1 MLVSGRVDLILCLVQ
16 RARYPNQFW
25 LQKVPVQR
33 WEHSIISSKK
43 QTGFNTQ
50 VVDLKL
56 SELQKVP
63 CDDHPNWFYDDTLS
77 PPKQKLK
84 DQAIL
89 REIMSFFWVPVKC
102 PGSHPQINGLNSWTS
117 NKLRSPPPALVGGW
131 FPPTHPK
138 KIWTSNLIIS
148 GPGVKIPKIWMSC
161 HHPGARRNEEFSFCL
176 NLQGQS
182 TFSFSWDSV
191 PTFEMSLVCQ
201 QPLCNDVDRWDRCLV
216 ATASILGIS
225 DIAGDRRPDQ
235 KQSTSR
241 SLLLAGHMTWISQAV
256 VASLRDFLHLT
267 NLNVVPHERHGYLPP
282 FQHLFDQRSQIR
294 PSWPLW
300 HRHPAVSP
308 NLGRLKVQRLLG
320 WRLDH
325 SWPFFWGG
333 NPRGVCFHMPLAS

>member
-1 MLVSGRVDLILCLVQ
+1 MMIPFHL
-16 RARYPNQFW
+16 PNKNWKTRQFCEKSW
-25 LQKVPVQR
+25 AFFGSR
-33 WEHSIISSKK
+33 WE
-43 QTGFNTQ
+43 
-50 VVDLKL
+50 
-56 SELQKVP
+56 
-63 CDDHPNWFYDDTLS
+63 
-77 PPKQKLK
+77 
-84 DQAIL
+84 
-89 REIMSFFWVPVKC
+89 C

-131 FPPTHPK
+131 LPPNPIRK
-138 KIWTSNLIIS
+138 KYERQIWSFQ
-148 GPGVKIPKIWMSC
+148 GPGWKFQKYEWVATT
-161 HHPGARRNEEFSFCL
+161 PGARRNEEFSFCL

-325 SWPFFWGG
+325 SWPFFLGG
-333 NPRGVCFHMPLAS
+333 KPKGGLFSYAPGIIRPR